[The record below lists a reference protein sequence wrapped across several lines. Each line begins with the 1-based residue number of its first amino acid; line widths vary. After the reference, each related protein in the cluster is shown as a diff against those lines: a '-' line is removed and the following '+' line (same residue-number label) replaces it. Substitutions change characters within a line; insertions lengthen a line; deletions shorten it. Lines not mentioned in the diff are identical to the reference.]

1 MYVSLF
7 QVDDSRSNS
16 APATPMTA
24 SQDPNPIQT
33 LVVSPLLT
41 PEKSSLSTMSSTS
54 TPVLLTSGS
63 TQDEALPLNT
73 ILLTNKSLSLDG
85 ELSLSLS
92 SASGLTK
99 SSSQAFNL
107 LSSPSVSCSSDVCT
121 QSLDSPLTSSALPAV
136 SSQLTNLVSVSSD
149 HYVNELSKQTT
160 TVPVLYSSQ
169 TVYVQNTAIQT
180 RPSAIVTDSMESSQ
194 PFTTSSYQSM
204 PIISCQKHTSS
215 TSSSQSRN
223 LPTTMPPLGDKP
235 VSCGRAVSDLWSVG
249 DTGTVSSSFESTPE
263 VITSDIKSTSNS
275 QTERCIS
282 PDTIEPTVKMK
293 KTDSNEAENLKCSTN
308 QSFKESQESLNK

>member
-41 PEKSSLSTMSSTS
+41 PEKSSLPTVSSTS

-73 ILLTNKSLSLDG
+73 ILLTNKSLCLDG

-160 TVPVLYSSQ
+160 TVPV
-169 TVYVQNTAIQT
+169 YVQNSAIQT
-180 RPSAIVTDSMESSQ
+180 HPSAIVTDSMESSQ

-223 LPTTMPPLGDKP
+223 LPTTLPPLGDKP

-308 QSFKESQESLNK
+308 QSLKESHESLNK

>member
-16 APATPMTA
+16 APATPMTT

-160 TVPVLYSSQ
+160 TVPV
-169 TVYVQNTAIQT
+169 YVQNSAIQT
-180 RPSAIVTDSMESSQ
+180 HPSAIVTDSMESSQ

-223 LPTTMPPLGDKP
+223 LPTTLPPLGDKP

-308 QSFKESQESLNK
+308 QSLKESHESLNK

>member
-41 PEKSSLSTMSSTS
+41 PEKSSLPTVSSTA

-73 ILLTNKSLSLDG
+73 ILLTNKSLCLDG

-160 TVPVLYSSQ
+160 TVPV
-169 TVYVQNTAIQT
+169 YVQNSAIQT
-180 RPSAIVTDSMESSQ
+180 HPSAIVTDSMESSQ

-223 LPTTMPPLGDKP
+223 LPTTLPPLGDKP

-308 QSFKESQESLNK
+308 QSLKESHESLNK

>member
-63 TQDEALPLNT
+63 TQDETLPLNT
-73 ILLTNKSLSLDG
+73 ILLTNKSLRLDG

-160 TVPVLYSSQ
+160 TVPV
-169 TVYVQNTAIQT
+169 YVQNSAIQT
-180 RPSAIVTDSMESSQ
+180 HPSAIVTDSMESSQ

-223 LPTTMPPLGDKP
+223 LPTTLPPLGDKP

-249 DTGTVSSSFESTPE
+249 DTGTVSSSFESTLE

-308 QSFKESQESLNK
+308 QSLKESHESLNK

>member
-160 TVPVLYSSQ
+160 TVPV
-169 TVYVQNTAIQT
+169 YVQNSAIQT
-180 RPSAIVTDSMESSQ
+180 HPSAIMTDSMESSQ

-223 LPTTMPPLGDKP
+223 LPTTLPPLGDKP

-263 VITSDIKSTSNS
+263 VITSAIKSTSNS

-308 QSFKESQESLNK
+308 QSLKESHESLNK

>member
-160 TVPVLYSSQ
+160 TVPV
-169 TVYVQNTAIQT
+169 YVQNSAIQT
-180 RPSAIVTDSMESSQ
+180 HPSAIVTDSMESSQ

-223 LPTTMPPLGDKP
+223 LPTTLPPLGDKP

-275 QTERCIS
+275 QTERCVS

-308 QSFKESQESLNK
+308 QSLKESHESLNK

>member
-160 TVPVLYSSQ
+160 TVPV
-169 TVYVQNTAIQT
+169 YVQNSAIQT
-180 RPSAIVTDSMESSQ
+180 HPSAIMTDSMESSQ

-223 LPTTMPPLGDKP
+223 LPTTLPPLGDKP

-308 QSFKESQESLNK
+308 QSLKESHESLNK

>member
-41 PEKSSLSTMSSTS
+41 PEKSSLSTVSSTS

-160 TVPVLYSSQ
+160 TVPV
-169 TVYVQNTAIQT
+169 YVQNSAIQT
-180 RPSAIVTDSMESSQ
+180 HPSAIVTDSMESSQ

-215 TSSSQSRN
+215 TSLSQSRN
-223 LPTTMPPLGDKP
+223 LPTTLPPLGDKP

-308 QSFKESQESLNK
+308 QSLKESHESLNK

>member
-121 QSLDSPLTSSALPAV
+121 QSLDSPLTSSAIPAV

-160 TVPVLYSSQ
+160 TVPV
-169 TVYVQNTAIQT
+169 YVQNSAIQT
-180 RPSAIVTDSMESSQ
+180 HPSAIVTDSMESSQ

-223 LPTTMPPLGDKP
+223 LPTTLPPLGDKP

-308 QSFKESQESLNK
+308 QSLKESHESLNK

>member
-63 TQDEALPLNT
+63 KQDEALPLNT

-160 TVPVLYSSQ
+160 TVPV
-169 TVYVQNTAIQT
+169 YVQNSAIQT
-180 RPSAIVTDSMESSQ
+180 HPSAIVTDSMESSQ

-223 LPTTMPPLGDKP
+223 LPTTLPPLGDKP

-308 QSFKESQESLNK
+308 QSLKESHESLNK

>member
-160 TVPVLYSSQ
+160 TVPV
-169 TVYVQNTAIQT
+169 YVQNSAIQT
-180 RPSAIVTDSMESSQ
+180 HPSAIMTDSMESSQ

-223 LPTTMPPLGDKP
+223 LPTTLPPLGDKP

-249 DTGTVSSSFESTPE
+249 DTSTVSMSFESTPE

-308 QSFKESQESLNK
+308 QSLKESHESLNK

>member
-63 TQDEALPLNT
+63 TQDEALPLNA

-169 TVYVQNTAIQT
+169 TVYVQTTAIQT

-223 LPTTMPPLGDKP
+223 LPTTLPPLGDKP
-235 VSCGRAVSDLWSVG
+235 VTRGRAVLWSGG

-275 QTERCIS
+275 QPERCIS

-293 KTDSNEAENLKCSTN
+293 KTDSNDAENLKCSTN

>member
-33 LVVSPLLT
+33 LVVSPHLT

-160 TVPVLYSSQ
+160 TVPV
-169 TVYVQNTAIQT
+169 YVQNSAIQT
-180 RPSAIVTDSMESSQ
+180 HPSAIVTDSMESSQ

-223 LPTTMPPLGDKP
+223 LPTTLPPLGDKP

-293 KTDSNEAENLKCSTN
+293 KTDSNEAENLKCSMN
-308 QSFKESQESLNK
+308 QSFKESHESLNK

>member
-160 TVPVLYSSQ
+160 TVPV
-169 TVYVQNTAIQT
+169 YVQNSAIQT
-180 RPSAIVTDSMESSQ
+180 HPSAIVTDSMESSQ

-223 LPTTMPPLGDKP
+223 LPTTLPPLGDKP
-235 VSCGRAVSDLWSVG
+235 VSCGRAVSDLWSDG

-308 QSFKESQESLNK
+308 QSLKESHESLNK

>member
-1 MYVSLF
+1 MYMYVSLF

-160 TVPVLYSSQ
+160 TVPV
-169 TVYVQNTAIQT
+169 YVQNSAIQT
-180 RPSAIVTDSMESSQ
+180 HPSAIMTDSMESSQ

-223 LPTTMPPLGDKP
+223 LPTTLPPLGDKP

-308 QSFKESQESLNK
+308 QSLKESHESLNK

>member
-1 MYVSLF
+1 MYMYVSLF

-24 SQDPNPIQT
+24 SQDQNPIQT

-99 SSSQAFNL
+99 SSSQAFNP
-107 LSSPSVSCSSDVCT
+107 LSSPSVSCSSNVCT
-121 QSLDSPLTSSALPAV
+121 KSLDSPLTSSALPAV

-160 TVPVLYSSQ
+160 TVPV
-169 TVYVQNTAIQT
+169 YVQNSAIQT
-180 RPSAIVTDSMESSQ
+180 HPSAIVTDSMESSQ

-223 LPTTMPPLGDKP
+223 LPTTLPPLGDKP
-235 VSCGRAVSDLWSVG
+235 VTRGRAVLWSGG
-249 DTGTVSSSFESTPE
+249 DTGTVSSSFESTQE

-275 QTERCIS
+275 QPERCIS

-293 KTDSNEAENLKCSTN
+293 KTDSNDAENLKCSTN
-308 QSFKESQESLNK
+308 QSFKESHESLNK

>member
-41 PEKSSLSTMSSTS
+41 PEKSSLPTVSSTS

-160 TVPVLYSSQ
+160 TVPV
-169 TVYVQNTAIQT
+169 YVQNSAIQT

-223 LPTTMPPLGDKP
+223 LPTTLPPLGDKP
-235 VSCGRAVSDLWSVG
+235 VTCGRAVSDLWSVG

-308 QSFKESQESLNK
+308 QSFKESHESLNK

>member
-41 PEKSSLSTMSSTS
+41 PEKSSLSTVSSTA

-160 TVPVLYSSQ
+160 TVPV
-169 TVYVQNTAIQT
+169 YVQNSAIQT
-180 RPSAIVTDSMESSQ
+180 HPSAIVTDSMESSQ

-223 LPTTMPPLGDKP
+223 LPTTLPPLGDKP

-275 QTERCIS
+275 QTEQCIS

>member
-1 MYVSLF
+1 MYMYVSLF

-41 PEKSSLSTMSSTS
+41 PEKSSLSTVSSTS

-63 TQDEALPLNT
+63 KQDEALPLNT
-73 ILLTNKSLSLDG
+73 ILLTNKSLYLDG

-99 SSSQAFNL
+99 SSSQAFNP
-107 LSSPSVSCSSDVCT
+107 LSSPSVSCSSNVCT
-121 QSLDSPLTSSALPAV
+121 KSLDSPLTSSALPAV

-160 TVPVLYSSQ
+160 TVPV
-169 TVYVQNTAIQT
+169 YVQNSAIQT
-180 RPSAIVTDSMESSQ
+180 HPSAIVTDSMESSQ

-223 LPTTMPPLGDKP
+223 LPTTLPPLGDKP

-308 QSFKESQESLNK
+308 QSLKESHESLNK

>member
-73 ILLTNKSLSLDG
+73 ILLTNKSLSLDV

-160 TVPVLYSSQ
+160 TVPV
-169 TVYVQNTAIQT
+169 YVQNSAIQT
-180 RPSAIVTDSMESSQ
+180 HPSAIMTDSMESSQ

-223 LPTTMPPLGDKP
+223 LPTTLPPLGDKP

-308 QSFKESQESLNK
+308 QSLKESHESLNK

>member
-63 TQDEALPLNT
+63 TQDETLPLNT

-160 TVPVLYSSQ
+160 TVPV
-169 TVYVQNTAIQT
+169 YVQNSAIQT
-180 RPSAIVTDSMESSQ
+180 HPSAIVTDSMESSQ

-223 LPTTMPPLGDKP
+223 LPTTLPPLGDKP

-249 DTGTVSSSFESTPE
+249 DTGTVSLSFESTPE

-308 QSFKESQESLNK
+308 QSFKESHESLNK

>member
-1 MYVSLF
+1 
-7 QVDDSRSNS
+7 
-16 APATPMTA
+16 MTA
-24 SQDPNPIQT
+24 SQDPNPVQT

-41 PEKSSLSTMSSTS
+41 PEKSSLSTVSSTS

-63 TQDEALPLNT
+63 TQDEALPLNA
-73 ILLTNKSLSLDG
+73 ILLTNKSLSLAG

-92 SASGLTK
+92 STSGLTK
-99 SSSQAFNL
+99 SSSQALNL
-107 LSSPSVSCSSDVCT
+107 LSSPSVSYVGT
-121 QSLDSPLTSSALPAV
+121 QSLESPLTSSALPAV
-136 SSQLTNLVSVSSD
+136 TSQLTNLVSVSSD

-160 TVPVLYSSQ
+160 TAPLLDSSQ
-169 TVYVQNTAIQT
+169 TVYVQTTAIQT
-180 RPSAIVTDSMESSQ
+180 HPGAIVTDSMESSQ

-223 LPTTMPPLGDKP
+223 LPTTLPPLGDKP
-235 VSCGRAVSDLWSVG
+235 VTCGRAVLDLWSDG

-293 KTDSNEAENLKCSTN
+293 KTDSNDAENLKCSTN
-308 QSFKESQESLNK
+308 QSFKESHESLNK

>member
-1 MYVSLF
+1 MYMYVSLF

-73 ILLTNKSLSLDG
+73 ILLTNKSLSLDR

-160 TVPVLYSSQ
+160 TVPV
-169 TVYVQNTAIQT
+169 YVQNSAIQT
-180 RPSAIVTDSMESSQ
+180 HPSAIVTDSMESSQ

-223 LPTTMPPLGDKP
+223 LPTTLPPLGDKP

-308 QSFKESQESLNK
+308 QSLKDSHESLNK

>member
-107 LSSPSVSCSSDVCT
+107 LSSPSVSCCT

-160 TVPVLYSSQ
+160 TVPV
-169 TVYVQNTAIQT
+169 YVQNSAIQT
-180 RPSAIVTDSMESSQ
+180 HPSAIVTDSMESSQ

-223 LPTTMPPLGDKP
+223 LPTTLPPLGDKP

-308 QSFKESQESLNK
+308 QSLKESHESLNK